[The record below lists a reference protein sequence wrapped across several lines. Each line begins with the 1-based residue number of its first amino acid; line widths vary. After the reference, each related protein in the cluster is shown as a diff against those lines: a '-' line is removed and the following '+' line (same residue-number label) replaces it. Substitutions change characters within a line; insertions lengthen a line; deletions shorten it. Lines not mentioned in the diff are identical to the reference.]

1 MKSSGARST
10 LSRAWDAYDA
20 YLFDID
26 GTLLSCTDAVHYFA
40 FCDTLKSL
48 SGQPLTLEGV
58 TAHGNTDIGILRD
71 ALKLAKVD
79 ERNWRP
85 RIAESRQAMC
95 RYVSQRKDDLRTTV
109 MPGVAAVLSR
119 LQDRGAILGVAT
131 GNLEGIG
138 RLKLESAG
146 LSSYFQFAGYSD
158 DFEYRTDVFRSAI
171 AKAHSLAGPS
181 ATICAIGDTPA
192 DVQAARQNGLEVI
205 AVATGPY
212 SFEILTASEPDL
224 CLSSL
229 EELLNRP

>member
-1 MKSSGARST
+1 MKVSRDRCT

-48 SGQPLTLEGV
+48 SGHPLTLEGV

-71 ALKLAKVD
+71 ALKLANV
-79 ERNWRP
+79 EESEWRP

-95 RYVSQRKDDLRTTV
+95 RYVSQRKADLCTTV
-109 MPGVAAVLSR
+109 MPGVPSILCH
-119 LQDRGAILGVAT
+119 LQARGAILGVAT
-131 GNLEGIG
+131 GNLKGIG

-146 LSSYFQFAGYSD
+146 LSTYFQFTGYSD
-158 DFEYRTDVFRSAI
+158 DFEYRSDVFRSAI
-171 AKAHSLAGPS
+171 AKARALAGPS

-212 SFEILTASEPDL
+212 SFETLTGSKPDL

-229 EELLNRP
+229 EDLLNES